1 MNISRQLVMASIDF
15 ARAIDACGLD
25 AHAAR
30 GRILEEAD
38 AVLGKLV
45 QEHVEDIVTNVKE
58 DV

>member
-1 MNISRQLVMASIDF
+1 MASIDF